1 MGSCERVS
9 LELGRCT
16 PFCAELS
23 DLPSSAQNGS
33 PPSPGAWSRLRAI
46 CGLSPP
52 PTAPGSGVHPGH
64 PQLQSHGWRVKCCQ
78 LHCETPPKSGG
89 NFLRGGVVQTGTIC
103 SWPICAPV
111 GSLVSYY
118 LTNSLRLLI
127 PLLHRLPPWPGHSA
141 SHGQWGGSPEA
152 HALARGMRDKPLG
165 PPAPSHGLK
174 TGSPLLQFRVLEFS
188 SIQRISM
195 KHHAGPHLEG
205 ALPSSLW
212 LAQVAGV

>member
-1 MGSCERVS
+1 M
-9 LELGRCT
+9 
-16 PFCAELS
+16 
-23 DLPSSAQNGS
+23 NGL
-33 PPSPGAWSRLRAI
+33 AWSLVVAPLSVLSFPIYPLLPRMEVPRRR
-46 CGLSPP
+46 GLGPASGPSVASHPP
-52 PTAPGSGVHPGH
+52 PTAPGSGVRPGH

-111 GSLVSYY
+111 GSLVSYH

>member
-1 MGSCERVS
+1 M
-9 LELGRCT
+9 
-16 PFCAELS
+16 
-23 DLPSSAQNGS
+23 NGL
-33 PPSPGAWSRLRAI
+33 AWSLVVAPLSVLSFPIYPLLPRMEVPRRR
-46 CGLSPP
+46 GLGPASGPSVASHPP
-52 PTAPGSGVHPGH
+52 PTAPGSGVRPGH

-111 GSLVSYY
+111 GSLVSYH

-212 LAQVAGV
+212 LAQVAGM

>member
-1 MGSCERVS
+1 M
-9 LELGRCT
+9 
-16 PFCAELS
+16 
-23 DLPSSAQNGS
+23 NGL
-33 PPSPGAWSRLRAI
+33 AWSLVVAPLSVLSFPIYPLLPRMEVPRRR
-46 CGLSPP
+46 GLGPASGPP
-52 PTAPGSGVHPGH
+52 AASHPPATAPGSGVRPGH

-111 GSLVSYY
+111 GSLVSYH

>member
-1 MGSCERVS
+1 M
-9 LELGRCT
+9 
-16 PFCAELS
+16 
-23 DLPSSAQNGS
+23 NGL
-33 PPSPGAWSRLRAI
+33 AWSLVVAPLSVLSFPIYPLLPRMEVPRRR
-46 CGLSPP
+46 GLGPASGPSAASHPP